1 MPDYFLF
8 EEDRD
13 PMEILDITT
22 GDAWDKW
29 DAGYRLRALEISPDG
44 NVFLTVGRDDFILRF
59 WDAQSGEEL
68 SAMGTLENVSDASFS
83 PDGSLV
89 LIETPPSSGG
99 RDVVFW
105 DVASGETVGVLQGH
119 TQLYDPRFSDDMTLL
134 TVQSTGRRLIVYG
147 IQQQ

>member
-1 MPDYFLF
+1 
-8 EEDRD
+8 
-13 PMEILDITT
+13 
-22 GDAWDKW
+22 
-29 DAGYRLRALEISPDG
+29 
-44 NVFLTVGRDDFILRF
+44 
-59 WDAQSGEEL
+59 
-68 SAMGTLENVSDASFS
+68 
-83 PDGSLV
+83 V